1 MLSDGSR
8 GNAEGAEPFDTLT
21 VNGFPPLMVSLSN
34 HANSIL
40 QLKICAACAN
50 FLPRQSNLPNRK
62 YYLTTKH
69 TKDTKVSDNDISKL
83 LNFVLFVPL

>member
-34 HANSIL
+34 HAHS
-40 QLKICAACAN
+40 AALSLCGE
-50 FLPRQSNLPNRK
+50 K
-62 YYLTTKH
+62 YFGDLTAEGAEKSTF
-69 TKDTKVSDNDISKL
+69 D
-83 LNFVLFVPL
+83 